1 MKIHWHFALLS
12 LLISGTQALAFA
24 QGNLPP
30 KSEAFTILAQGN
42 ESGIEQQRFETI
54 KDAVAFQKLWD
65 LNFQTV
71 SPKPPTPK
79 VDFSNEMVIAAF
91 AGTKSTGGYELTLT
105 KINNYSDSVQID
117 LSLLA
122 PDGDCMVSG
131 ALTQPFLFVKSIKFT
146 DKPVHFN
153 LELKTHA
160 CGAIK

>member
-1 MKIHWHFALLS
+1 MKLHSLFALLT
-12 LLISGTQALAFA
+12 LIISGTQALALA

-30 KSEAFTILAQGN
+30 KSEAFTMLAQGN
-42 ESGIEQQRFETI
+42 ESGIEQQHFEII
-54 KDAVAFQKLWD
+54 KDAIAFQKLWD

-71 SPKPPTPK
+71 SPKPPPPK

-91 AGTKSTGGYELTLT
+91 AGIKNTGGYELKLT

-131 ALTQPFLFVKSIKFT
+131 TLTQPFIFVKTIKFT
-146 DKPVHFN
+146 DRPVHFN

-160 CGAIK
+160 CGAMK

>member
-1 MKIHWHFALLS
+1 MKLHSLFTLLT
-12 LLISGTQALAFA
+12 LMISGTQTVAFA
-24 QGNLPP
+24 QGNLPT
-30 KSEAFTILAQGN
+30 KLEAFTILAQGN

-91 AGTKSTGGYELTLT
+91 AGTKSNGGYELKLT
-105 KINNYSDSVQID
+105 KINNYSDSLLIN

-131 ALTQPFLFVKSIKFT
+131 ALTQPFVFVKTLKST
-146 DKPVHFN
+146 DKPAHFN

-160 CGAIK
+160 CRTIK

>member
-1 MKIHWHFALLS
+1 MKLHWLFALLS
-12 LLISGTQALAFA
+12 LMISGTQTLAFA

-30 KSEAFTILAQGN
+30 KSEAFTMLAQGN
-42 ESGIEQQRFETI
+42 ESGIEQQHFEII

-91 AGTKSTGGYELTLT
+91 AGTKNTGGFELKLT
-105 KINNYSDSVQID
+105 KINNYSDSLQID

-131 ALTQPFLFVKSIKFT
+131 ALTQPFVFVKTIKFT